1 MHLHYISISKFLRLF
16 QFSAHKQARC
26 RLQSIIDLESHH
38 PEKAA
43 LILKPLNWVKPTLL
57 WEECKVALYAACLLK
72 SN

>member
-1 MHLHYISISKFLRLF
+1 MHLHYISIPKFLRLF

-26 RLQSIIDLESHH
+26 RLQNIIDLQSH

-43 LILKPLNWVKPTLL
+43 LILKPLNWVKCTLL